1 MHCTQILV
9 GWGIRTPA
17 TVRLRTDISF
27 DGKDTGRRFE
37 LMAAWINP
45 RLQHGPW
52 SHELSGVIN

>member
-1 MHCTQILV
+1 
-9 GWGIRTPA
+9 
-17 TVRLRTDISF
+17 VRLRTDISF